1 MVVTGATITGVAVP
15 YRPELGTVITAGLE
29 LTEARH
35 VILQL
40 HTDQGLTG
48 LGEAVPRPSVYGETM
63 ESITAAMRDLLLPPV
78 LGLDAL
84 DVEKVWA
91 RWSRVVANTTAKAAI
106 DMALHDIAG
115 QMAQMPLYKMLGGW
129 SDGHVRLAMPLGISD
144 LADVVRRAGA
154 ALEQGFDT
162 LKLKI
167 GRDSGHDVAVVQAV
181 RRAVGPQAKLY
192 VDANQGYTARE
203 ALRVIP
209 RLEEFGIELVE
220 EPVPVEDV
228 AGRTRIA
235 HSVAIPLLLDESIT
249 TSADVLREI
258 QLGNAGALSIR
269 SPRSGFTAT
278 RKMLGLA
285 EAASV
290 PCLVGSHRE
299 LGVGTAASA
308 HLAAAYRCMR
318 YPAELG
324 VHTTLEDGLLEEPI
338 QIVGGWLTA
347 PSGPGLGV
355 RLDAAKVARYRIWS
369 TSVGEIGA

>member
-1 MVVTGATITGVAVP
+1 MVVTGATLTAVAVP
-15 YRPELGTVITAGLE
+15 YRPEAGTLVTAGLE

-48 LGEAVPRPSVYGETM
+48 LGEAVPRPSVYGETL

-78 LGLDAL
+78 LGLDPL

-106 DMALHDIAG
+106 DMALHDVAG

-129 SDGHVRLAMPLGISD
+129 SDG
-144 LADVVRRAGA
+144 
-154 ALEQGFDT
+154 
-162 LKLKI
+162 
-167 GRDSGHDVAVVQAV
+167 
-181 RRAVGPQAKLY
+181 
-192 VDANQGYTARE
+192 
-203 ALRVIP
+203 RV
-209 RLEEFGIELVE
+209 
-220 EPVPVEDV
+220 
-228 AGRTRIA
+228 
-235 HSVAIPLLLDESIT
+235 HSVAVPLLLDESIT
-249 TSADVLREI
+249 TSADVLWEI

-324 VHTTLEDGLLEEPI
+324 VHATLEDGLLEEPI
-338 QIVGGWLTA
+338 QIVGGWLTT
-347 PSGPGLGV
+347 PTGPGLGV
-355 RLDAAKVARYRIWS
+355 RLDAAKVAHYRIWS